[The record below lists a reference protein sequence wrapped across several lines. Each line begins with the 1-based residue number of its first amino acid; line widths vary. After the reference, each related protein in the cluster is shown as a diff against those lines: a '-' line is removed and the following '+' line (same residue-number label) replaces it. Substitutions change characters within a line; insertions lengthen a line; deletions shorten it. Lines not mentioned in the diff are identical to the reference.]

1 MTSLLILPPRVSSP
15 DTLWRLK
22 IVPYRNEPNRLV
34 IWLVMEEGS
43 SASMQS
49 KYKGVRKRKWGKWV
63 SEIRLPNSRERI
75 WLGSYDTPEK
85 AARAFDA
92 ALFCLRGSGAKFN
105 FPDNPPAIPGGRKL
119 TRSEIREAAARFA
132 NSEENVAMEKDSSGR
147 GGYEMETIQQE
158 SPSTSAASSSMMMT
172 MDIDSEFLSMLP
184 TVGSGNFAS
193 DFGLFP
199 GFDDFSDE
207 YSGDRFR
214 EQVSPTRDY
223 CHGEDNYDGSVYL
236 WNF

>member
-1 MTSLLILPPRVSSP
+1 M
-15 DTLWRLK
+15 
-22 IVPYRNEPNRLV
+22 
-34 IWLVMEEGS
+34 EGS
-43 SASMQS
+43 SSSMQS

-63 SEIRLPNSRERI
+63 SEIRFPNSRERI
-75 WLGSYDTPEK
+75 WLGSYDSPEK

-92 ALFCLRGSGAKFN
+92 AQFCLRGSAAKFN
-105 FPDNPPAIPGGRKL
+105 FPDNPPAIPGGRNL
-119 TRSEIREAAARFA
+119 SRSEIREAAARYA
-132 NSEENVAMEKDSSGR
+132 NSEEDVAREKDSSGR
-147 GGYEMETIQQE
+147 EMIQEQEE

-199 GFDDFSDE
+199 GFDDFTDE

-223 CHGEDNYDGSVYL
+223 YHGEENYDGSMYL